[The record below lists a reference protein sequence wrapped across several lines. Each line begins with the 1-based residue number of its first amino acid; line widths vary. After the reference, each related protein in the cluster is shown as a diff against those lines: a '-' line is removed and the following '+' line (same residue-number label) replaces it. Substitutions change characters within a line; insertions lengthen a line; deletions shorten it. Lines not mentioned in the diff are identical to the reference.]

1 MGESIMAEMNMDTV
15 SLSRL
20 KKLVEQLE
28 RQKTQFELTE
38 EDDLE
43 VAFEY
48 IIGSLF
54 PRAYQNMKDT
64 CRAFYI
70 EGYNKGQQECHCNCN
85 CNCNGEC
92 KKNNE
97 NKRTK

>member
-1 MGESIMAEMNMDTV
+1 MAEMKMDTV
-15 SLSRL
+15 PLSRV

-28 RQKTQFELTE
+28 RQKAQLELSE

-54 PRAYQNMKDT
+54 PTAYQNMKNA

-70 EGYNKGQQECHCNCN
+70 EGYNEG
-85 CNCNGEC
+85 
-92 KKNNE
+92 KKENE
-97 NKRTK
+97 N

>member
-1 MGESIMAEMNMDTV
+1 MVKMNMDTT
-15 SLSRL
+15 SLSRI
-20 KKLVEQLE
+20 KKIVEQLE
-28 RQKTQFELTE
+28 RQKAQLELSE

-54 PRAYQNMKDT
+54 PTAYQNMKNV

-70 EGYNKGQQECHCNCN
+70 EGYNEG
-85 CNCNGEC
+85 
-92 KKNNE
+92 KKANE
-97 NKRTK
+97 N